1 MFKCKRT
8 KKCGEMIYCD
18 MEKWCNGVMV
28 KLYIKIH
35 KKIKKRR
42 DDLMSNRKIQNGSI
56 VYMYIFMKILRTNQT
71 ESQWL
76 ENWTWYI
83 YVSCGFTWTYFKH
96 TPATL
101 ILLPLRTWLDN
112 SIKNK
117 FWIPGIML
125 TLLLDFNAYIL
136 GLVFYFWWEVFP

>member
-1 MFKCKRT
+1 MIQLKYRKKGKVERWFK
-8 KKCGEMIYCD
+8 
-18 MEKWCNGVMV
+18 EK
-28 KLYIKIH
+28 
-35 KKIKKRR
+35 
-42 DDLMSNRKIQNGSI
+42 RKITKGFNCVH
-56 VYMYIFMKILRTNQT
+56 VYIYEIIRTNQT
-71 ESQWL
+71 ESHWL

-101 ILLPLRTWLDN
+101 ILLPLRTWSDN

-125 TLLLDFNAYIL
+125 TLLLDFNAYFL
-136 GLVFYFWWEVFP
+136 GLVFYFWWEDFPNSIFYKYIKMLFDLIKDRWKTVMVK